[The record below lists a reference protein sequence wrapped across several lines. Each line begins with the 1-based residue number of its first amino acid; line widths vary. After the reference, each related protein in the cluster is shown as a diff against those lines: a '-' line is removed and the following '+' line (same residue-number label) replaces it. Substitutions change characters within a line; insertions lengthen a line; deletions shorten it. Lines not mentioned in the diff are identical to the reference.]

1 MYAKLSIDMFDKLLR
16 KISYDIGLDLG
27 TATILVYVK
36 GKGILVNE
44 PSVVTIHKKTKQ
56 VLAVGREAK
65 KMLGKTPKNLQAIRP
80 LRNGVISDFYAAEQM
95 ISHFIKSVNS
105 IPTKFP
111 KYPRPRI
118 IIGVPSG
125 LTSVERKAVM
135 DSALE
140 AGARKVL
147 LVEEPMAAAIGANLS
162 VKKAVGNLIVDIGGG
177 TTEIA
182 VISLGGV
189 VVSNSLR
196 IAGDQLDM
204 DIVNYARQKYNLLL
218 GEKTAE
224 EIKCKHGRAMEILD
238 SSVKEIKD
246 VVLQGRDLKTGLPR
260 SIHVPVSELEGA
272 MKGSLQQIINVVKDV
287 IETVPAELMP
297 DILSKGLT
305 LVGGTACLKGLD
317 RLFSRELKV
326 PVNVVQDPVT
336 CVVMGC
342 GKLLDDDNLLAMV
355 CVNRN

>member
-1 MYAKLSIDMFDKLLR
+1 MFDKLLR

-36 GKGILVNE
+36 GRGILVNE

-56 VLAVGREAK
+56 VLAVGKEAK

-80 LRNGVISDFYAAEQM
+80 LRNGVISDFYATEQL
-95 ISHFIKSVNS
+95 ISHFIRSVNA

-111 KYPRPRI
+111 KYPKPRI
-118 IIGVPSG
+118 VIGVPSG
-125 LTSVERKAVM
+125 LTSVEQKAVI

-147 LVEEPMAAAIGANLS
+147 LVEEPMAAAIGANLP
-162 VKKAVGNLIVDIGGG
+162 VKKAIGNLIVDIGGG

-182 VISLGGV
+182 VISLGGM
-189 VVSNSLR
+189 VVSRSLR
-196 IAGDQLDM
+196 VAGDQLDM

-224 EIKCKHGRAMEILD
+224 EIKCKYGRAMELLGD
-238 SSVKEIKD
+238 SVNKSKE

-260 SIHVPVSELEGA
+260 SIQVPVSELEGA
-272 MKGSLQQIINVVKDV
+272 MKGSLQQIINTVKDV

-305 LVGGTACLKGLD
+305 LAGGTAHLKGLD
-317 RLFSRELKV
+317 HLFSRELKV
-326 PVNVVQDPVT
+326 PVNVAQDPVT

-342 GKLLDDDNLLAMV
+342 GKLLDDDNLLSMV
-355 CVNRN
+355 CISRN